1 MGRYFFGGLA
11 TALAPAI
18 LSPAPDWHT
27 SRPIFFSIA
36 SDPFAICL
44 YPSINFN
51 MMLSFLANEGA
62 AGASPEQKR
71 RIAEEDAALLDA
83 YSQTVV
89 RVTQRVSDA
98 VAHLKVQK
106 PQQQGRSGRPAPPNQ
121 PGAGTGSGFLI
132 SSDGYMVTNSH
143 VINGATHIEAS
154 LPDGRS
160 YQARMVGD
168 DPATDIAVVKIDGDN
183 LASVGF
189 GASDRLQVGQIA
201 IAIGNPYGFQYSV
214 TAGVVSA
221 LGRTLRSQNGR
232 LIDDVIQTDAAL
244 NPGNSGGPLID
255 SHGRVI
261 GVNTAVILSAQG
273 ICFAV
278 ASNLA
283 QFVVGKLIL
292 EGRVRRGY
300 LGIGAQSVLLP
311 AKWLNALEL
320 PSKGGIQIQSVEP
333 GSPAA
338 QAGIVAGDIIV
349 QFEGKPIDSID
360 ALHKGLDEKTIGQ
373 AVALWILRN
382 GNLQRVSATPG
393 ELK

>member
-1 MGRYFFGGLA
+1 
-11 TALAPAI
+11 
-18 LSPAPDWHT
+18 
-27 SRPIFFSIA
+27 
-36 SDPFAICL
+36 
-44 YPSINFN
+44 
-51 MMLSFLANEGA
+51 MLSFLATEGGT
-62 AGASPEQKR
+62 AGVASDEKR
-71 RIAEEDAALLDA
+71 RTADEDATLLDA

-89 RVTQRVSDA
+89 RVAQRVSSA
-98 VAHLKVQK
+98 VAHLKIQK
-106 PQQQGRSGRPAPPNQ
+106 PQQQGQRNQPPNQ
-121 PGAGTGSGFLI
+121 QGAGTGSGFLI

-143 VINGATHIEAS
+143 VVNGATQIEAS

-160 YQARMVGD
+160 FNARIVGD

-261 GVNTAVILSAQG
+261 GVNTAVILPAQG

-300 LGIGAQSVLLP
+300 LGIGAQSVPLP

-320 PSKGGIQIQSVEP
+320 PSKGGIQIQSVES
-333 GSPAA
+333 GSPAEK
-338 QAGIVAGDIIV
+338 AGIIAGDIIV

-360 ALHKGLDEKTIGQ
+360 DLHKGLDEKTIGRE
-373 AVALWILRN
+373 VALWVLRN
-382 GNLQRVSATPG
+382 GNLQRVAATPG

>member
-1 MGRYFFGGLA
+1 MLNFLA
-11 TALAPAI
+11 T
-18 LSPAPDWHT
+18 
-27 SRPIFFSIA
+27 
-36 SDPFAICL
+36 
-44 YPSINFN
+44 
-51 MMLSFLANEGA
+51 EGA
-62 AGASPEQKR
+62 AGVSSEHKQ
-71 RIAEEDAALLDA
+71 RIAQEDAALLDA

-89 RVTQRVSDA
+89 RVAQRVSDA
-98 VAHLKVQK
+98 VAHLKVKK
-106 PQQQGRSGRPAPPNQ
+106 PQQQSRQNRPTTPDQ
-121 PGAGTGSGFLI
+121 QGAGTGSGFLI

-160 YQARMVGD
+160 FPARIVGD

-183 LASVGF
+183 LSSVAF

-244 NPGNSGGPLID
+244 NPGNSGGPLMD
-255 SHGRVI
+255 SHGQVI
-261 GVNTAVILSAQG
+261 GVNTAVILPAQG

-292 EGRVRRGY
+292 EGRIRRGY
-300 LGIGAQSVLLP
+300 LGIGAQSVPLP

-320 PSKGGIQIQSVEP
+320 PSKGGIQIQSVES
-333 GSPAA
+333 GSPAE
-338 QAGIVAGDIIV
+338 QAGIVAGDVIV
-349 QFEGKPIDSID
+349 QFEGRPIDSID
-360 ALHKGLDEKTIGQ
+360 DLHKGLNEQTIGR
-373 AVALWILRN
+373 AVTLWVLRN
-382 GNLQRVSATPG
+382 GNLQRVSAVPG